1 VLTHNLVFFKYG
13 LKLFMNLTLLSW
25 VWHGKVMFRRR
36 RHATCMSVTSSFFL
50 LSSAVQHFSD
60 KCSQKQTRCTILH
73 GDKSQI
79 TAYSK
84 GGYAISV
91 EWFECS
97 AEDTGGL
104 AFKTWRWCCLL
115 HQLS

>member
-1 VLTHNLVFFKYG
+1 MHVGNKVSVSNNSQCFFS
-13 LKLFMNLTLLSW
+13 LSASRASSY
-25 VWHGKVMFRRR
+25 VP
-36 RHATCMSVTSSFFL
+36 ASSSSFFSL
-50 LSSAVQHFSD
+50 LSSAVQHFGG

-104 AFKTWRWCCLL
+104 TFKTWRWCCLL
-115 HQLS
+115 RQLS